1 MQIRHEAGQGW
12 VEREPEIETSHKS
25 CSYKKNKNKIKY
37 VKRKRITDGLLHVQT
52 SVPI

>member
-1 MQIRHEAGQGW
+1 MRLAKDGWRERQRLRRHTRAAH
-12 VEREPEIETSHKS
+12 I
-25 CSYKKNKNKIKY
+25 KNKIKY